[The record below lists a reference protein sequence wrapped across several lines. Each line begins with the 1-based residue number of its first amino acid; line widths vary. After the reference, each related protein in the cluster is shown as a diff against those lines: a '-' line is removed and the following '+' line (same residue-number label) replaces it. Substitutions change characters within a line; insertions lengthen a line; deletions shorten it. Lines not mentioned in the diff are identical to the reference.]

1 MHFQPD
7 YSIRKD
13 VAEGTETVEKIEIH
27 KASAPANAGARLSRG
42 PGATLEGQGS
52 RFRPLLL

>member
-13 VAEGTETVEKIEIH
+13 VAEDIETGEKIEIH
-27 KASAPANAGARLSRG
+27 KDQRSR
-42 PGATLEGQGS
+42 
-52 RFRPLLL
+52 